1 MSKMNL
7 ATSTI
12 SASLDSER
20 QRAMRAILQQPL
32 LTAGGPDAEE
42 YLLVR
47 RHAQWL
53 KEWFSRHPDWNFQI
67 DSEVARL
74 RKTPTD
80 PADGTRSATEPNKG
94 APFTKRRYVL
104 LCLALATLEQG
115 ERQIVLGKLADGVIE
130 LIALDPAFEAV
141 GIHFDLKSQDQR
153 RDLVDVVRL
162 LIGFGVLQRIHGDEQ
177 QYLNQSGDVLYNINR
192 PVLAAMLNLQN
203 SPSAVE
209 AETTRERARRLAQE
223 FASASEEGRNRT
235 IRSALVRRLL
245 DDPVLYYDELS
256 ADERA
261 YLASQRSFL
270 LNQISQATGLIPE
283 IRREGIAMLDST
295 GDLTDLGLPEE
306 GTYGHAA
313 LLLAE
318 YLAGHAKRNPGQPVG
333 LTELHRYTTE
343 LIEEHRS
350 HWRRDAREAGA
361 EIDIVERTVAQL
373 AALRL
378 VRSDQGRV
386 TPLPAIAR
394 YALGILTAGGNTGD
408 E

>member
-1 MSKMNL
+1 MTP
-7 ATSTI
+7 ATSPI
-12 SASLDSER
+12 SPSLDSER
-20 QRAMRAILQQPL
+20 QRAMRAILQRPL
-32 LTAGGPDAEE
+32 LSAGSGYAED

-53 KEWFSRHPDWNFQI
+53 KEWFSRHPDWNFQC
-67 DSEVARL
+67 DSEIARL
-74 RKTPTD
+74 RKTPAD
-80 PADGTRSATEPNKG
+80 LDDGTRPATDVQKD

-104 LCLALATLEQG
+104 LCLALATLEQA
-115 ERQIVLGKLADGVIE
+115 ERQIVLGKLADGVME
-130 LIALDPAFEAV
+130 LIALEASFEVA
-141 GIHFDLKSQDQR
+141 GLHFDLKTPDQR
-153 RDLVDVVRL
+153 RDMVNVVRL
-162 LIGFGVLQRIHGDEQ
+162 LIDFGVLRRIHGDEQ

-192 PVLAAMLNLQN
+192 PALAAMLNLQN
-203 SPSAVE
+203 SPSAI
-209 AETTRERARRLAQE
+209 AATFTHERTARLAQE

-245 DDPVLYYDELS
+245 DDPVLYLDELS

-261 YLASQRSFL
+261 YLSSQRGFL
-270 LNQISQATGLIPE
+270 LNQISQATGLVPE
-283 IRREGIAMLDST
+283 IRREGIAMLDPT
-295 GDLTDLGLPEE
+295 GDLTDIGLPEE

-318 YLAGHAKRNPGQPVG
+318 YLAARARENPGQPVS
-333 LTELHRYTTE
+333 LTELHCYTAE
-343 LIEEHRS
+343 LIEKHRS

-361 EIDIVERTVAQL
+361 EIDIVERTLDRL

-378 VRSDQGRV
+378 VRREARGV

-394 YALGILTAGGNTGD
+394 YALGMLTSGGAALN

>member
-1 MSKMNL
+1 MIS
-7 ATSTI
+7 ARSPI

-20 QRAMRAILQQPL
+20 QRAMRAILQRPL
-32 LTAGGPDAEE
+32 LAAAGANAEA

-67 DSEVARL
+67 DSEIARL
-74 RKTPTD
+74 RKTPSD
-80 PADGTRSATEPNKG
+80 LADGTRPAMDPNKR
-94 APFTKRRYVL
+94 APFTKRRYIL
-104 LCLALATLEQG
+104 LCLALATLEQA
-115 ERQIVLGKLADGVIE
+115 ERQVVLGRLADGAME
-130 LIALDPAFEAV
+130 LINSDPAFEAA

-153 RDLVDVVRL
+153 RDMVDVVRL
-162 LIGFGVLQRIHGDEQ
+162 LIDFGVLQRIHGDEQ
-177 QYLNQSGDVLYNINR
+177 QYLSQSGDVLYNINR
-192 PVLAAMLNLQN
+192 PALAAMLNLQN
-203 SPSAVE
+203 SPSTIA
-209 AETTRERARRLAQE
+209 ATLTRERTGHLTQELAPV
-223 FASASEEGRNRT
+223 SDEGRNRK

-245 DDPVLYYDELS
+245 DNSVLYFDELS
-256 ADERA
+256 AEESA
-261 YLASQRSFL
+261 YLAGQRGFL
-270 LNQISQATGLIPE
+270 LSQISLATGLVPE
-283 IRREGIAMLDST
+283 IRREGIAMLDPT
-295 GDLTDLGLPEE
+295 GDLTDIGLPEE

-318 YLAGHAKRNPGQPVG
+318 YLAVRAKENPGQPVG
-333 LTELHRYTTE
+333 RTELHRYTAQ

-361 EIDIVERTVAQL
+361 EIDIVERTLERL

-378 VRSDQGRV
+378 VRSGADGV

-394 YALGILTAGGNTGD
+394 YALGTLTSGGWPIN

>member
-1 MSKMNL
+1 MSKMKP
-7 ATSTI
+7 AISTI

-20 QRAMRAILQQPL
+20 QRAMCAILQQPL
-32 LTAGGPDAEE
+32 LSAGGLDAEE

-67 DSEVARL
+67 DSEIARL
-74 RKTPTD
+74 RKTPSNLADRTRPATD
-80 PADGTRSATEPNKG
+80 PSKG

-104 LCLALATLEQG
+104 LCLALATLEQA
-115 ERQIVLGKLADGVIE
+115 ERQIVLGKLADGIIE
-130 LIALDPAFEAV
+130 FIASDCAFETA

-153 RDLVDVVRL
+153 RDMVDVVRF
-162 LIGFGVLQRIHGDEQ
+162 LIGFGVMQRIHGDEQ
-177 QYLNQSGDVLYNINR
+177 QFLNQSGDVLYNINR
-192 PVLAAMLNLQN
+192 PALTAMLNLQN
-203 SPSAVE
+203 SPSAIE
-209 AETTRERARRLAQE
+209 ATTTSERAARLAQE
-223 FASASEEGRNRT
+223 FASASEEGKNRS

-245 DDPVLYYDELS
+245 DDPVLYFDELS
-256 ADERA
+256 PDERA

-283 IRREGIAMLDST
+283 IRREGIAMLDPT
-295 GDLTDLGLPEE
+295 GDLTDIGLPEE

-318 YLAGHAKRNPGQPVG
+318 YLAAYAKEKPGQPMG
-333 LTELHRYTTE
+333 LTELHRYTAE
-343 LIEEHRS
+343 LIAEHRS

-361 EIDIVERTVAQL
+361 EIEIVEQTVARL

-378 VRSDQGRV
+378 VRSAEGSV
-386 TPLPAIAR
+386 VPLPAIAR
-394 YALGILTAGGNTGD
+394 YALGTLIAGGNTTD